1 METIIAQILTVLAA
15 LFAHPAVV
23 VDRSDHTVT
32 VYAEET
38 SVYPVGL
45 GAPGWETPT
54 GVYKVTGAYRTADP
68 AGSYG
73 PAVVTTTAVG
83 RVDGDFNGA
92 IALHGTNRPE
102 LVGGN
107 PSHGCIRLLNT
118 DIARVAT
125 TVEEGSIILIRD

>member
-32 VYAEET
+32 VYADEIT
-38 SVYPVGL
+38 TYPVGL

-54 GVYKVTGAYRTADP
+54 GVYRITGAYRTDNP

-83 RVDGDFNGA
+83 RVDGEFNGA
-92 IALHGTNRPE
+92 IALHGTNRPQ
-102 LVGGN
+102 LVPGN
-107 PSHGCIRLLNT
+107 PSHGCIRLLNA
-118 DIARVAT
+118 DIAVVAT
-125 TVEEGSIILIRD
+125 TVEAGSILLIKD